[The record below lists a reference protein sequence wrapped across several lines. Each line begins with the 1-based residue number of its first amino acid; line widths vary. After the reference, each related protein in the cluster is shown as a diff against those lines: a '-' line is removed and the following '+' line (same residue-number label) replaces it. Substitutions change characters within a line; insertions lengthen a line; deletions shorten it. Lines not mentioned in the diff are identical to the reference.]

1 MRRLIFVFFVASLF
15 FFARGEAA
23 VIEGKVTH
31 GSRDLLPAA
40 VQVELI
46 KLANGMEVVATTS
59 AAANGDFS
67 FKEVEGGPVPF
78 LVRVNYQGVSYQ
90 EMVQSKGEKGK
101 VQLRIYDV
109 TAEWPDIAL
118 PMLNI
123 LVRPAGELLQVE
135 KTYYLQNQSL
145 QTWFD
150 PKGTFQFYVSGKRK
164 SEPRAAASRGKMPIP
179 LTPSPTS
186 KEGIYA
192 VSYPIR
198 PGVTEITVTYDL
210 DYSAHEFFW
219 KELTL
224 YNIDRVNLAVVPPDL
239 GFSSDLFEKVEGGG
253 DGHGGFTLYTAASVA
268 KDHWLA
274 ATFKGMGSQP
284 THASRNLQPVPPQI
298 FQYKWLLLG
307 LMALF
312 LLAVGYLGWR
322 QKTLEKALS
331 KLRKNT

>member
-1 MRRLIFVFFVASLF
+1 MKRLIFIISLCF
-15 FFARGEAA
+15 SVQGEAA

-31 GSRDLLPAA
+31 GSRDLLPP

-59 AAANGDFS
+59 AAQKGDFS
-67 FKEVEGGPVPF
+67 FKEVEGGAVPF

-90 EMVQSKGEKGK
+90 EMIQLEGEKGT
-101 VQLRIYDV
+101 VDLRIYDV
-109 TAEWPDIAL
+109 TAKWPDITL

-123 LVRPAGELLQVE
+123 LVRPAGDLLQVE

-145 QTWFD
+145 QTYLD
-150 PKGTFQFYVSGKRK
+150 PNGTFQFYVSGKRK
-164 SEPRAAASRGKMPIP
+164 SNPQVAASRGKMPIP

-210 DYSAHEFFW
+210 DYSAQEFFW

-224 YNIDRVNLAVVPPDL
+224 YDIDRVNLAVVPPDL

-253 DGHGGFTLYTAASVA
+253 DGHAGFTLYTVASVA

-284 THASRNLQPVPPQI
+284 ANAGRNLQPVPPQI
-298 FQYKWLLLG
+298 FHYKWLLLG
-307 LMALF
+307 LMGLF
-312 LLAVGYLGWR
+312 LLAIGYFGWR
-322 QKTLEKALS
+322 QKTLEKTLS
-331 KLRKNT
+331 KLGKST